1 MRICHVAP
9 ELLPVPPIK
18 GGAIERWVRDAA
30 VRLAGRGHEV
40 HVISRDRGDGAVTDT
55 IDGVNYHYVAIP
67 RWLDHGRA
75 AALFRGAWY
84 YLAVRRVLSRL
95 SPEIVHHHSRPAG
108 LWLSHPAG
116 STSRLVISLHS
127 MDYGWGFGY
136 RAWDRR
142 WFARGLGMAARV
154 LCVSKFIE
162 RHTTERY
169 PAVRDSVTTV
179 YNGVDGN
186 LFAPQDLKT
195 PGPQDPKTAGPQ
207 DPKTAGPQDPK
218 TSRPQDLRILYV
230 GRVEARKGVK
240 VLVDAFEQVISKRSS
255 NARLRIVGP
264 HSYWDAQPSG
274 YYAEIKARCD
284 ANDRIELRGP
294 TYVDTE
300 LAEIYRDAAV
310 SVVPSTFPE
319 ALGLTSIEAQ
329 ASGTPVVV
337 SDAGG
342 LPETVAPGVSGLVF
356 ANGNVEQLGDA
367 VLGLLNAEPRR
378 AAMAVAA
385 RQWAMQTFSWET
397 IASELEA
404 AYTAALQAPRAA
416 A

>member
-1 MRICHVAP
+1 MKICHVAP

-40 HVISRDRGDGAVTDT
+40 HVISRDRGDAAVTDT
-55 IDGVNYHYVAIP
+55 IDGVNYHYIAIP
-67 RWLDHGRA
+67 AWLDHGRA
-75 AALFRGAWY
+75 AALLRGVWY

-116 STSRLVISLHS
+116 SSSCLVISLHS

-142 WFARGLGMAARV
+142 WFARGLGMASRV

-162 RHTTERY
+162 RHTIERY
-169 PAVRDSVTTV
+169 PGVRESVTTV
-179 YNGVDGN
+179 YNGVDGD
-186 LFAPQDLKT
+186 LFQPGVGTPAPT
-195 PGPQDPKTAGPQ
+195 
-207 DPKTAGPQDPK
+207 
-218 TSRPQDLRILYV
+218 ILYV

-240 VLVDAFEQVISKRSS
+240 VLVDAFEQVISKRSPD
-255 NARLRIVGP
+255 ARLRIVGP

-274 YYAEIKARCD
+274 YYAEVKARCD

-300 LAEIYRDAAV
+300 LAAVYRDAAV

-329 ASGTPVVV
+329 ASGTPVIV

-342 LPETVAPGVSGLVF
+342 LPETVAPGDSGLVF
-356 ANGNVEQLGDA
+356 ANGNVEQLGVA
-367 VLGLLNAEPRR
+367 VLSLLESEPRR
-378 AAMAVAA
+378 AAMAAAA
-385 RQWAMQTFSWET
+385 RRWAMQTFSWET
-397 IASELEA
+397 IAAELEA
-404 AYTAALQAPRAA
+404 VYIAALQAPRAA

>member
-30 VRLAGRGHEV
+30 VRLVGRGHEV
-40 HVISRDRGDGAVTDT
+40 HVISRDRGDAAVTDT
-55 IDGVNYHYVAIP
+55 IDGVNYHYIAIP
-67 RWLDHGRA
+67 AWLDEGRA
-75 AALFRGAWY
+75 AALFRGVWY
-84 YLAVRRVLSRL
+84 YLAVRRVLARL

-116 STSRLVISLHS
+116 SSSRLVISLHS

-142 WFARGLGMAARV
+142 WFARGLGMASRV

-162 RHTTERY
+162 RHTLERY
-169 PAVRDSVTTV
+169 PGVRQSVTTV
-179 YNGVDGN
+179 YNGVDGD
-186 LFAPQDLKT
+186 LFR
-195 PGPQDPKTAGPQ
+195 PGVGVREPTV
-207 DPKTAGPQDPK
+207 
-218 TSRPQDLRILYV
+218 LYV

-240 VLVDAFEQVISKRSS
+240 VLVDAFEQVISRRST

-300 LAEIYRDAAV
+300 LAAVYRDACV

-329 ASGTPVVV
+329 ASGTPVIV

-342 LPETVAPGVSGLVF
+342 LPETVAPGESGLVF
-356 ANGNVEQLGDA
+356 ANGNVEQLGEA
-367 VLGLLNAEPRR
+367 VLNVLESEPRR
-378 AAMAVAA
+378 AAMATAA
-385 RQWAMQTFSWET
+385 RRWAMQRFSWET
-397 IASELEA
+397 IAAELEA
-404 AYTAALQAPRAA
+404 VYTAALQAPRAA